1 MIKKQTAKNCFFIS
15 FCRCG
20 ILVMIYHPDLSKQR
34 CSSQFN
40 VLRLDCQD
48 LRHEPE
54 VVNTMERK
62 SKTFESPYRNCVIT
76 ES

>member
-1 MIKKQTAKNCFFIS
+1 
-15 FCRCG
+15 
-20 ILVMIYHPDLSKQR
+20 MIYHPDLSKQR

-40 VLRLDCQD
+40 VLQLDCQD